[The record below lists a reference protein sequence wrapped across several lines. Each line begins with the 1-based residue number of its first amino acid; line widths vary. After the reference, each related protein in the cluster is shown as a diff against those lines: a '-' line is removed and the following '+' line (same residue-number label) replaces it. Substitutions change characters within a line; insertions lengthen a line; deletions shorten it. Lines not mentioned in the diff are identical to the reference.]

1 MNILTRKN
9 YKIKI
14 ILFIAFIGVTT
25 IIYSLLQKH
34 DKISTFNT
42 GQAEITIIDLNNSS
56 EIDYLLFI
64 GLFLLML
71 SLLLFL
77 MKHFAQSDNV
87 VAEKNNLTQRESEI
101 LTLIKKGYSNKE
113 ISNELFISVNTVK
126 THINNI
132 FKKEKVAKRDN
143 LIQNKTEN
151 NRD

>member
-1 MNILTRKN
+1 
-9 YKIKI
+9 
-14 ILFIAFIGVTT
+14 
-25 IIYSLLQKH
+25 
-34 DKISTFNT
+34 
-42 GQAEITIIDLNNSS
+42 
-56 EIDYLLFI
+56 
-64 GLFLLML
+64 ML

-87 VAEKNNLTQRESEI
+87 VAKKNNLTQRESEI

-132 FKKEKVAKRDN
+132 FKKEKVAERGN
-143 LIQNKTEN
+143 LIQNKAEN